1 MRIRGSLAKSFLI
14 ALTFALI
21 PVSAISAQKIT
32 PGSTCKVLNQ
42 KIAYQNKTYT
52 CIKSGKKLVWN
63 KGVVVRK
70 PTPAPTVTVT
80 ATPTPAPTVT
90 VTATPTPAPT
100 VTVTATPV
108 PRVTVTAT
116 PAPTVIKPLIPTSI
130 KATIKFSGGPTTTTS
145 WGTGLSYLY
154 CVVPADA
161 ALNNQLTPS
170 YSVAKVNWSQTNMK
184 VFDGSN
190 RLLGIASSFPQYQ
203 QFNDGSCSISFILSD
218 LVLSQG
224 PLTFRTGSAP
234 NWTVAYSDWLDGE
247 VYLNG
252 DSTVIRF

>member
-1 MRIRGSLAKSFLI
+1 MKRLLI
-14 ALTFALI
+14 IFTVISTILMVTVI
-21 PVSAISAQKIT
+21 PAQGAVT
-32 PGSTCKVLNQ
+32 PGTKCAKAGTKQVF
-42 KIAYQNKTYT
+42 KGKTYT
-52 CIKSGKKLVWN
+52 CIKLGKLLYWN
-63 KGVVVRK
+63 NGVLI
-70 PTPAPTVTVT
+70 A
-80 ATPTPAPTVT
+80 
-90 VTATPTPAPT
+90 TPAPT

-108 PRVTVTAT
+108 PKVTVAPT
-116 PAPTVIKPLIPTSI
+116 PAPTVSKPLIPTSI

-145 WGTGLSYLY
+145 WGQSFLY